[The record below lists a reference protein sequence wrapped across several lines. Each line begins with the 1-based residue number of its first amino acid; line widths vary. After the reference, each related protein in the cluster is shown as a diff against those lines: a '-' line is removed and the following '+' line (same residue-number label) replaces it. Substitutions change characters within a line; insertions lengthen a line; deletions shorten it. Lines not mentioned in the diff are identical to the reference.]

1 MLFIQYADTSLTGFI
16 FRDGRLFSI
25 ADERLKIDEGVQSL
39 ELVSTTCLK
48 HQGFRVYYKA
58 CVLIYKSIA

>member
-48 HQGFRVYYKA
+48 APRLQS
-58 CVLIYKSIA
+58 VLQSLCTYL